1 MYKPDEEKW
10 LKMYEYAK
18 EYYLEHH
25 DLAVP
30 SKYCFVDNGK
40 KITLGTWVM
49 MQKVAYYKGK
59 MSETRYKMLSDIGMV
74 WEKKRTNSL
83 TNDDKWLEIYKYAIL
98 FYKEYG
104 NIKVSYD
111 YKVTINGCEQVN
123 LKSWVYR
130 QKVYYSEG
138 KLNEEK
144 IRLLNNLR
152 IEWEI
157 PKRKRDKITGI
168 SEKWLEM
175 YNLILDYYKSHENTL
190 IPWNYV
196 VIKDGKTIDLGT
208 WLRVEKSHFYNG
220 KLSEEKKILLNNL
233 GINENTNAVNK
244 WEEKKKEWYIMYK
257 YALEYFKEHGNI
269 DVSDKFIYNAK
280 DNKKVELGKWINNQ
294 RTYYKRG
301 SLLIERKEL
310 LEEIGIIW
318 NRIPKYPEQNLKKWL
333 EMYKCAVLYYKEH
346 GDLLIPT
353 EYKMTNENDEV
364 VYLGRWLKHQRNLYT
379 NNKLSKDKIEML
391 ESIGIIWTKL
401 KKGPKTVNK
410 IYKEWFKYYEVV
422 LKYYQEY
429 GYINASENFKI
440 TIDEETLEVAT
451 WLKVQ
456 MFNYLRNNLR
466 QEQIRLLKEIEFE
479 KYISVKKKALK

>member
-1 MYKPDEEKW
+1 
-10 LKMYEYAK
+10 
-18 EYYLEHH
+18 
-25 DLAVP
+25 
-30 SKYCFVDNGK
+30 
-40 KITLGTWVM
+40 
-49 MQKVAYYKGK
+49 
-59 MSETRYKMLSDIGMV
+59 
-74 WEKKRTNSL
+74 
-83 TNDDKWLEIYKYAIL
+83 
-98 FYKEYG
+98 
-104 NIKVSYD
+104 
-111 YKVTINGCEQVN
+111 
-123 LKSWVYR
+123 
-130 QKVYYSEG
+130 
-138 KLNEEK
+138 
-144 IRLLNNLR
+144 
-152 IEWEI
+152 
-157 PKRKRDKITGI
+157 
-168 SEKWLEM
+168 
-175 YNLILDYYKSHENTL
+175 
-190 IPWNYV
+190 
-196 VIKDGKTIDLGT
+196 
-208 WLRVEKSHFYNG
+208 
-220 KLSEEKKILLNNL
+220 
-233 GINENTNAVNK
+233 
-244 WEEKKKEWYIMYK
+244 MYK